1 MKNMNKRTGY
11 LILILF
17 WIVVSMVVLSSYTT
31 QELSYYDYENL
42 CENCDEID

>member
-1 MKNMNKRTGY
+1 MKNINKKTGY

>member
-1 MKNMNKRTGY
+1 MKNINKKTGY

-17 WIVVSMVVLSSYTT
+17 CVVVSTVILSSYTT
-31 QELSYYDYENL
+31 QGLSYYDYENL

>member
-1 MKNMNKRTGY
+1 MKNINKRTGY

-17 WIVVSMVVLSSYTT
+17 WLMVSMVVLSSYTT
-31 QELSYYDYENL
+31 QELSYYDYEDL

>member
-1 MKNMNKRTGY
+1 MKNINKRTGY

-17 WIVVSMVVLSSYTT
+17 WLMVSMVVLSSYTT

>member
-1 MKNMNKRTGY
+1 MKNINKRTGY

-17 WIVVSMVVLSSYTT
+17 WVVVSMVVLSSYTT
-31 QELSYYDYENL
+31 QELSYYDHEDL

>member
-1 MKNMNKRTGY
+1 MKNINKRTGY

-17 WIVVSMVVLSSYTT
+17 WLMVSMVVLSSYTT
-31 QELSYYDYENL
+31 QELSYYNYEDL

>member
-1 MKNMNKRTGY
+1 MKNINKRTGY

-17 WIVVSMVVLSSYTT
+17 WVVVSTVILSSYTT
-31 QELSYYDYENL
+31 QELSYYDYEDL

>member
-1 MKNMNKRTGY
+1 MKNINKRTGY

-17 WIVVSMVVLSSYTT
+17 WLIVSMVVLSSYTT

>member
-1 MKNMNKRTGY
+1 MENINKRTGY

-17 WIVVSMVVLSSYTT
+17 WVVVSTVILSSYTT
-31 QELSYYDYENL
+31 QELSYYDYEDL

>member
-1 MKNMNKRTGY
+1 MKNINKRTGY

-17 WIVVSMVVLSSYTT
+17 WVVVSMVVLSSYTT

>member
-1 MKNMNKRTGY
+1 MKNINKRTGY